1 MHRRWF
7 FLLALL
13 LPLVSWPHALA
24 RPVLTGHA
32 VTTVGDVGEHYPLFI
47 VTKSHHPENLTVVYT
62 KLDQHCRV
70 LPDRDHGGQPTLDFY
85 WLMDHTHYKPMAAPL
100 KDGIRQRL
108 QFTDTR
114 QYHEDPTTFAV
125 RLDDLSRLQ
134 HDLPQPTVQIKTERH
149 GEDCVATALMTLG
162 PSNGDTTVKLES
174 IFTQTEALTL
184 PKKMQAMADPDALR
198 VYAVTVKGTDI
209 TTGQPIERTYTAAQ

>member
-13 LPLVSWPHALA
+13 LPLVSWPYALA

-32 VTTVGDVGEHYPLFI
+32 VTTVGDIGEHYPLFI

-85 WLMDHTHYKPMAAPL
+85 WLMDHTRYKPMAALL
-100 KDGIRQRL
+100 KDGIGQRL

-114 QYHEDPTTFAV
+114 RYQEDPTTFAV
-125 RLDDLSRLQ
+125 RLDELSRLQ
-134 HDLPQPTVQIKTERH
+134 HDLPQPTVQIKTDRP
-149 GEDCVATALMTLG
+149 GGGCVG
-162 PSNGDTTVKLES
+162 
-174 IFTQTEALTL
+174 
-184 PKKMQAMADPDALR
+184 R
-198 VYAVTVKGTDI
+198 
-209 TTGQPIERTYTAAQ
+209 